1 MHGVVHPFILSGNT
15 LKFFSISTRSSFPT
29 KILAFPETVF
39 NFTPLSNLFRRKNMT
54 IATRKERQKEELRG
68 KILEAAKNLFMQKGF
83 EETSIRNIAE
93 LIEYSPTTIYLYF
106 KDKDEICHAL
116 HQEGFTLLNQ
126 YLRALVDVED
136 PFERLKAISKSYV
149 RFASENREFYELM
162 FIMKSPMNSIKK
174 EKAEWE
180 EGDRAFGFLINTIQQ
195 CMSKGYF
202 QGLNAEVL
210 AFTCWS
216 MVHGICSLEI
226 CERCQNVVSEENQKD
241 MVSKATNMVVE
252 ILERMYQK

>member
-1 MHGVVHPFILSGNT
+1 
-15 LKFFSISTRSSFPT
+15 
-29 KILAFPETVF
+29 
-39 NFTPLSNLFRRKNMT
+39 MT

-68 KILEAAKNLFMQKGF
+68 KILEAAKNLFMQRGF

-93 LIEYSPTTIYLYF
+93 RIEYSPTTIYLYF

-149 RFASENREFYELM
+149 RFASENKEFYELM

-174 EKAEWE
+174 EKGDWE
-180 EGDRAFGFLINTIQQ
+180 EGDRAFGFLVNTIEQ
-195 CMSKGYF
+195 CISKGYF
-202 QGLNAEVL
+202 QGMNAEIL

-226 CERCQNVVSEENQKD
+226 CDRCRHVVSEENQKD
-241 MVSKATNMVVE
+241 MATKATNMVVE
-252 ILERMYQK
+252 ILEKMHQK